1 MMKTIIL
8 FLFSLIAAQTA
19 FGQVTH
25 RDDKKILNA
34 ERSLKVEI
42 ELNSHEEFADN
53 NTPERQI
60 KIYDVVEQ
68 QPSFPGGNGAL
79 MKWLESHIKYPA
91 EALDACVQGRV
102 VVSFVV
108 EPDGTLSNVQVIRG
122 IHPSMDAEAVR
133 VCYEMPLWNPGRQNG
148 VEVRVKYNLPIQFRL
163 PKPEK

>member
-1 MMKTIIL
+1 MKTIIL

-42 ELNSHEEFADN
+42 ELNSHEESADN

-79 MKWLESHIKYPA
+79 MKWLESLSSIRLKHWMHVFR
-91 EALDACVQGRV
+91 EEL
-102 VVSFVV
+102 SFHSS
-108 EPDGTLSNVQVIRG
+108 LSQTA
-122 IHPSMDAEAVR
+122 P
-133 VCYEMPLWNPGRQNG
+133 
-148 VEVRVKYNLPIQFRL
+148 
-163 PKPEK
+163 

>member
-1 MMKTIIL
+1 MGHGYPNKIIIFATAYEAPFNKNMKNTIIL

-42 ELNSHEEFADN
+42 ELNSHEESADN

-91 EALDACVQGRV
+91 EARTRSALSKF
-102 VVSFVV
+102 SFF
-108 EPDGTLSNVQVIRG
+108 TRI
-122 IHPSMDAEAVR
+122 
-133 VCYEMPLWNPGRQNG
+133 
-148 VEVRVKYNLPIQFRL
+148 
-163 PKPEK
+163 